1 MTNKDILNKAKFIQ
15 FPYNNSMYIKRYDN
29 LNINI
34 HKLPYF
40 KDKEYLYKKMDKN
53 GHHYTTEYHRNY
65 VLPLLN
71 ELFNFQYNINDFKLI
86 ETITDKGDLTY
97 LRPKKDYNYKIL
109 CFTTKEIYEGKYEI
123 LLNPDFFNNH
133 NLTYRLLY
141 RFPHMCS
148 RIINLD
154 INNNKKIFISGDS
167 QMVPTIPV
175 LSTYYKEVWYFDN
188 RTGWKYNLTS
198 NNNEMI
204 FNKIKPFSQFYK
216 NTNFDD
222 VLIEL
227 YANDFSWYTDINLR

>member
-1 MTNKDILNKAKFIQ
+1 
-15 FPYNNSMYIKRYDN
+15 MYINKYDN

-34 HKLPYF
+34 HKLPFF
-40 KDKEYLYKKMDKN
+40 KDKDYLYSKMKKHE
-53 GHHYTTEYHRNY
+53 HHYTTEYHRNY

-71 ELFNFQYNINDFKLI
+71 DLFNFQYNIDDFNLI
-86 ETITDKGDLTY
+86 KTITNKGDLSY

-109 CFTTKEIYEGKYEI
+109 CFTTKEIYEGKYETLI
-123 LLNPDFFNNH
+123 QPEFFNNQH
-133 NLTYRLLY
+133 ITYRLLY

-175 LSTYYKEVWYFDN
+175 LASYYKEVWYFDN
-188 RTGWKYNLTS
+188 RTGWKYNLTT

-204 FNKIKPFSQFYK
+204 FNKIIPFSQYYK
-216 NTNFDD
+216 NTKFDD

-227 YANDFSWYTDINLR
+227 YVNDFSWYTDVNLR